1 MKKIIEDKSESIEIK
16 YTGLTLERFI
26 LQVSKIRETVPDN
39 AIVYAWVDGYD
50 DDEIHMN
57 FRFKREETDAEYLDR
72 ITKEGW
78 ERKRIADD
86 EREMY
91 RQLKAKFEGENK

>member
-1 MKKIIEDKSESIEIK
+1 MKKIIEDESESIEIK
-16 YTGLTLERFI
+16 YTGLTLDALIARI
-26 LQVSKIRETVPDN
+26 LLLRETVPGHAVVN
-39 AIVYAWVDGYD
+39 SWVDGYD

-57 FRFKREETDAEYLDR
+57 FVFKREETDEEYLDR

-91 RQLKAKFEGENK
+91 RRLKAKFEVN